1 MVSYCRE
8 SANCGGV
15 REVDGIREYAMHEL
29 SISLNTVDAVVE
41 HATRQGFK
49 RVTAVTLGIGT
60 LSCIEPQ
67 ALQTGFEFACRGTMV
82 EGAMLGIDM
91 ISARA
96 WCQSCKQSVTLAAR
110 GMCCP
115 NCQGYQLV
123 IETGEELMIKHI
135 EVE

>member
-49 RVTAVTLGIGT
+49 RGNSGNPRNWNIVLYRAT
-60 LSCIEPQ
+60 
-67 ALQTGFEFACRGTMV
+67 
-82 EGAMLGIDM
+82 
-91 ISARA
+91 SAANR
-96 WCQSCKQSVTLAAR
+96 
-110 GMCCP
+110 
-115 NCQGYQLV
+115 
-123 IETGEELMIKHI
+123 I
-135 EVE
+135 